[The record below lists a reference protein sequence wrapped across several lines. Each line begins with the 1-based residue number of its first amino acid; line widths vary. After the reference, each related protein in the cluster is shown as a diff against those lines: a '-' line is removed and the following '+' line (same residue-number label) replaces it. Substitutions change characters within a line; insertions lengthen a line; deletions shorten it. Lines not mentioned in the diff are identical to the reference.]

1 MVAHFCRSQMK
12 ENQWAQRE
20 RLNNVVVRYQTDPPN
35 TSFHSAGDAPA
46 KTSTPGKE
54 QHSKQQ
60 DL

>member
-1 MVAHFCRSQMK
+1 MK
-12 ENQWAQRE
+12 EDQWAQRE

-35 TSFHSAGDAPA
+35 TSFHSAGDAPT

-54 QHSKQQ
+54 QHSEQQ